1 MEPPL
6 PLISWVNPFPRR
18 FINRTAC
25 FPWKVSYFREFV
37 CHREKNKVGWKVEL
51 RSLSFDPLSFK
62 NLYYTSIFTILQ
74 PLGPGYHEIK
84 VNELPNWDWPWSDGR
99 SAANWGSLKGY
110 LFKCF
115 FLPSYIPHVNMH
127 FEKSRWLS
135 FLWTIC
141 NFSMISTKKVPGS
154 FDFGHHCGV
163 DFTS

>member
-37 CHREKNKVGWKVEL
+37 CHREKNKGGWKVEL
-51 RSLSFDPLSFK
+51 RSLSFDRFRFI
-62 NLYYTSIFTILQ
+62 LYFHFHDFTAAGTWVSWNKSSWITQLRR
-74 PLGPGYHEIK
+74 
-84 VNELPNWDWPWSDGR
+84 PWSDGT
-99 SAANWGSLKGY
+99 SAANGGSRKGY

-115 FLPSYIPHVNMH
+115 FFAVMH
-127 FEKSRWLS
+127 STCKHALRKWLS
-135 FLWTIC
+135 VLWTIC
-141 NFSMISTKKVPGS
+141 NFSMISAEKVPGS

-163 DFTS
+163 DFAS

>member
-51 RSLSFDPLSFK
+51 RSLSFDHFPFI
-62 NLYYTSIFTILQ
+62 LYFHFHDFTAA
-74 PLGPGYHEIK
+74 GTWYHEIK
-84 VNELPNWDWPWSDGR
+84 VNELRNWDWPWSDGT

-135 FLWTIC
+135 ILWTIC
-141 NFSMISTKKVPGS
+141 NFSMISAEKVPGS
-154 FDFGHHCGV
+154 FDFGHHWGV

>member
-6 PLISWVNPFPRR
+6 PLISLINPFPRR

-37 CHREKNKVGWKVEL
+37 CHREKNKVRWKVEL
-51 RSLSFDPLSFK
+51 RSLSFDRFRFILYFHFHDFTAAGTWVSWIKKLMNYPTETTMKRWDKCSERGITERLSSQVF
-62 NLYYTSIFTILQ
+62 
-74 PLGPGYHEIK
+74 
-84 VNELPNWDWPWSDGR
+84 
-99 SAANWGSLKGY
+99 
-110 LFKCF
+110 F
-115 FLPSYIPHVNMH
+115 FLLSCILHVNMH

-135 FLWTIC
+135 VLWTIC
-141 NFSMISTKKVPGS
+141 NFSMISAEKVPGS

>member
-37 CHREKNKVGWKVEL
+37 CHHEKNEVGWKVEL
-51 RSLSFDPLSFK
+51 RSLSFDHFF
-62 NLYYTSIFTILQ
+62 LYYTSIFTILQ

-84 VNELPNWDWPWSDGR
+84 VNELPNWDDHEAMGQVQRTEDHGKVIFS
-99 SAANWGSLKGY
+99 SV
-110 LFKCF
+110 F
-115 FLPSYIPHVNMH
+115 FLPSCILHVNMH

-135 FLWTIC
+135 VLWTIC
-141 NFSMISTKKVPGS
+141 NFSMISAEKVPGS

-163 DFTS
+163 DFAS